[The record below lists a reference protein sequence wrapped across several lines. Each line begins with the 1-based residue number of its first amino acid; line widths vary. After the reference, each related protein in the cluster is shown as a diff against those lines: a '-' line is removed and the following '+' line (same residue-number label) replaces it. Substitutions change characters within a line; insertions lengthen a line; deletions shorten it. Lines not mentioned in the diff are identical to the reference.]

1 MTLLLEPHCLCQSLC
16 VALLHI
22 RMQYPA
28 WVFSLSTSSDSCDAF
43 LPDLQLVHE
52 DMFYSFNNVL
62 LLIVLNHD
70 DYLNVQHVIG

>member
-1 MTLLLEPHCLCQSLC
+1 MWLCSTFAC
-16 VALLHI
+16 SILHGFF
-22 RMQYPA
+22 RSARP
-28 WVFSLSTSSDSCDAF
+28 SDSCDAF